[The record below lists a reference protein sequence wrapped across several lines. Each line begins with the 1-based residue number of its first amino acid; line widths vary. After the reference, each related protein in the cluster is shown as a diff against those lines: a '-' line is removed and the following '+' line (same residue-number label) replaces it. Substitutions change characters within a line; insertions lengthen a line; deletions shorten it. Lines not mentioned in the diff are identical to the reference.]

1 MVSESDEK
9 FQRYFS
15 GAELIGDDFTKEQ
28 IQAWFDDEAEG
39 YADLGTKNKDQYR
52 YVYHAWNKKHGFSW
66 LQKMR
71 YKNVLG
77 IGGAYGHEF
86 YPIADRIERIT
97 ILDPSIHFE
106 TNEISG
112 VPAVYKSP
120 MVSGDLIFEDG
131 SIDLLTC
138 FGVLHHIPNVS
149 YVIKEFGRVLSSEGV
164 ALIRE
169 PVVNMGD
176 WRKPRKGLTAR
187 ERGIP
192 VHIMEEAIAKAGL
205 KILARTPCDFPI
217 LSRLSKLIGVH
228 EPYNSNVLVS
238 LDTVLSSIFYFNTKY
253 DRNGLFGR
261 VCPCSVFWVCEKT
274 ERI

>member
-1 MVSESDEK
+1 MVSESDKK

-15 GAELIGDDFTKEQ
+15 GAECIGDDFSKEQ
-28 IQAWFDDEAEG
+28 IIAWFDDEAEG
-39 YADLGTKNKDQYR
+39 YATLGAKNRNQYR
-52 YVYHAWNKKHGFSW
+52 YVYHAWNKKHGFSR
-66 LQKMR
+66 LPNMR

-77 IGGAYGHEF
+77 MGSAYGDEF
-86 YPIADRIERIT
+86 YPIIDRIERIT
-97 ILDPSIHFE
+97 ILDPSKHFE
-106 TNEISG
+106 TKEIKG
-112 VPAVYKSP
+112 VPIAYKNP
-120 MVSGDLIFEDG
+120 NVSGEIPFEEG

-149 YVIKEFGRVLSSEGV
+149 YVVKEFGRVLSSEGI

-192 VHIMEEAIAKAGL
+192 VHIMEEAIAKSGL

-217 LSRLSKLIGVH
+217 LSRLSHLIGIH
-228 EPYNSNVLVS
+228 EPYNSNILVS
-238 LDTVLSSIFYFNTKY
+238 LDMVLSRLFYYNTQY
-253 DRNGLFGR
+253 NRNGLLGR
-261 VCPCSVFWVCEKT
+261 ICPCSVFWVCKKT
-274 ERI
+274 GRI

>member
-39 YADLGTKNKDQYR
+39 YATLGAKNKDQYR
-52 YVYHAWNKKHGFSW
+52 YVYHAWNKKHGFSR
-66 LQKMR
+66 LPKKH

-77 IGGAYGHEF
+77 IGSAYGHEF
-86 YPIADRIERIT
+86 YPIADRIEHIT
-97 ILDPSIHFE
+97 ILDPSKHFE
-106 TNEISG
+106 THAVSG
-112 VPAVYKSP
+112 VPTVYKRP
-120 MVSGDLIFEDG
+120 MVSGDLPFEDG
-131 SIDLLTC
+131 SVDLLTC

-149 YVIKEFGRVLSSEGV
+149 YVIKEFGRVLSFEGI

-176 WRKPRKGLTAR
+176 WRKPRKGLTMR

-192 VHIMEEAIAKAGL
+192 VHIMEEAIVKAGL

-217 LSRLSKLIGVH
+217 LPRLSKLIGIH
-228 EPYNSNVLVS
+228 EPYNSNIFVS
-238 LDTVLSSIFYFNTKY
+238 LDAVFSRMFYFNTKY
-253 DRNGLFGR
+253 NRNGLFGR
-261 VCPCSVFWVCEKT
+261 ICPSSIFWVCEK
-274 ERI
+274 